1 MGNLPCGQKA
11 VLITTMILLV
21 SAILIPFTLPKIV
34 DFIGNLSGEIS
45 ESDQAPLEKTNKPQ
59 EAPLKCEF
67 TPTKSILLD
76 EKRFMYCQVLQ
87 KVNAS
92 MAKEI
97 CERSNARSVLYH
109 DIHIQNLCKSSGT
122 EERARRQIFGH
133 NCPR

>member
-109 DIHIQNLCKSSGT
+109 VVLYRLSYLKFKRHSSH
-122 EERARRQIFGH
+122 ARLSRVSLAVL
-133 NCPR
+133 